1 MSSQPVWVT
10 PSGSLGTIPEGAF
23 YSVALSTTTEDSS
36 AVYYTVIAG
45 ALPSGI
51 ECTIN
56 GLIQGV
62 PTNVVTIAQETT
74 TAGLDV
80 TSKFAVRAYTIKTV
94 GGLSVVNR
102 LADRTF
108 TLTIAGQNAPAWI
121 TPGGLIEEYFD
132 GSLVEPGYQLLY
144 TNDNTTGYP
153 PAVTLIAGTLPPGLT
168 VSSTGLI
175 SGYVG
180 LNPAITVLP
189 GFSREGQ
196 GFDAYPFDFTAQ
208 SENYNYQFTLRLTDG
223 RISAVQTFSILVW
236 STNVF
241 NASTTLITADN
252 GYLTA
257 SISNTNYPVLLN
269 TPGSIGT
276 APNNTFFAYQFVGED
291 ANGDQIGYMG
301 TSLPVGLVLNNQ
313 TGWLYGYIP
322 NLQLS
327 AITYDFTV
335 TAYVYG
341 NPSISSPAYN
351 YSLTVTGPVS
361 SIITWISPNNLGSIY
376 NGDTSLFSVVA
387 TSASGLALQYSLMS
401 GSYSRLPQGL
411 TLLPSGNIVGRVSFD
426 TFSLDNNL
434 TTFDVS
440 TGSPT
445 TFDLTYSFTVE
456 AISTN
461 GLARATNTFTIEVI
475 RRYSLPYYN
484 LYISCLP
491 PANDRVLIG
500 ELLHN
505 ASIFPPQLLYRSD
518 DPNFGLSSGVVY
530 HHAYGLN
537 AVSLDTYV
545 EALQLSHYWKNLHLG
560 NIQTAQAIDPATGKV
575 IYEVVYSK
583 IIDTLVNNSDTSV
596 SREVVL
602 PYPVN
607 LNTVNE
613 IDVVYPNSLEN
624 MRNQVIDVV
633 GQESDVLP
641 LWMLSKQSDGSVL
654 GFTPAWVIAYTNPG
668 ASGQIAYNIAT
679 QFGDQLNMVDYKADR
694 YELDNAL
701 TVNWDPNNITTLD
714 INGLWNTAVFNSSTT
729 LITSDNTY
737 LTASISVNE
746 DGSIVTATYDK
757 QSTIP
762 FIIGDQIVIANVTPA
777 SYNGTYYVLSCST
790 TEVTFSSVDTAVW
803 QSGGTVS
810 SIAHWVPN
818 PPTSTTFDIN
828 YHYQTTVQNYFAGG
842 TGYTVGTVIVIAGTV
857 LGGSSPL
864 NDCVFTVNT
873 VNNAGAIVNAFC
885 SGTASIISAGN
896 SYQNVIGT
904 VVSGTGSGAVWNITV
919 VPGKATVFDGG
930 SVTFNSP
937 ANMDTNTNAYDRYL
951 MYPNIT
957 IIGPSLQAST
967 WEDVDAR
974 PFVI

>member
-23 YSVALSTTTEDSS
+23 YSVALSTTTADSS
-36 AVYYTVIAG
+36 TVYYTVIAG

-51 ECTIN
+51 ECTLN

-80 TSKFAVRAYTIKTV
+80 TSKFVVRAYTIKTV
-94 GGLSVVNR
+94 GSISVVNR

-223 RISAVQTFSILVW
+223 RISVVQTFSILVW

-241 NASTTLITADN
+241 NASTTLITADDS
-252 GYLTA
+252 YLTA
-257 SISNTNYPVLLN
+257 SISNINYPVLLN

-301 TSLPVGLVLNNQ
+301 TSLPAGLVLNNQ

-361 SIITWISPNNLGSIY
+361 SIITWISPNDLGSIY

-387 TSASGLALQYSLMS
+387 TSASGLALQYSLVS

-456 AISTN
+456 AVSTN
-461 GLARATNTFTIEVI
+461 GLASATNTFTIEVI

-491 PANDRVLIG
+491 PASDRVLIG

-505 ASIFPPQLLYRSD
+505 ASIFSPQLLYRSD

-537 AVSLDTYV
+537 AVSLATYV

-560 NIQTAQAIDPATGKV
+560 SIQTAQAIDPTTGKV

-583 IIDTLVNNSDTSV
+583 IIDTLVNNSDVSV
-596 SREVVL
+596 GREVVL

-607 LNTVNE
+607 LNTVDE

-633 GQESDVLP
+633 GQESDILP
-641 LWMLSKQSDGSVL
+641 LWMLSKQSNGSVL

-701 TVNWDPNNITTLD
+701 TVNWDPDNITTLS
-714 INGLWNTAVFNSSTT
+714 ITNISGSGSVVTVTYASQLTT
-729 LITSDNTY
+729 PFSQGD
-737 LTASISVNE
+737 E
-746 DGSIVTATYDK
+746 IVLAG
-757 QSTIP
+757 I
-762 FIIGDQIVIANVTPA
+762 TPA
-777 SYNGTYYVLSCST
+777 SYNGNYFVTACST
-790 TEVTFSSVDTAVW
+790 TEVSFASLNTAVW

-810 SIAHWVPN
+810 STAHWVPN

-873 VNNAGAIVNAFC
+873 VNNVGAIVNAFC

-930 SVTFNSP
+930 SVVFNSP
-937 ANMDTNTNAYDRYL
+937 ANMDTNTNAYDKYL

-967 WEDVDAR
+967 WAEVDAR